1 MCTPGKGLARLGPVI
16 HKPQDIHLV
25 ARIVVVRSVPTH
37 PSGHTADR
45 DGKSPVPH
53 HLDFPTHPAYTV
65 PMPQPLLFR
74 IIDKAVYDYTMIEGG
89 DRLLVGAS
97 GGKDSTALIHYLAF
111 RRRRPGADFSF
122 TALHVQSEITPPLS
136 PELEALYA
144 DWGVAPIA
152 LDVNVLG
159 RLKPGRKMNCY
170 WCSTQ
175 RRTELLD
182 YAIKNGYNKLVLGHH
197 LDDML
202 ETLLMNM
209 INKGELS
216 TMAPKMTYRDY
227 PLAVIR
233 PLCYA
238 DEGTIIAHGKE
249 QGYMSGTCTCGYQ
262 DNSGRKEARRKLE
275 QLTDGDVQKKKRLL
289 SALKNI
295 YPEYL
300 P

>member
-1 MCTPGKGLARLGPVI
+1 MESGEVSRRGP
-16 HKPQDIHLV
+16 QG
-25 ARIVVVRSVPTH
+25 R
-37 PSGHTADR
+37 
-45 DGKSPVPH
+45 
-53 HLDFPTHPAYTV
+53 HLDFHARTAYTV

-74 IIDKAVYDYTMIEGG
+74 IIDKAVYDYNMIENG

-111 RRRRPGADFSF
+111 RHRRPGADFSF

-136 PELEALYA
+136 PELTALYA
-144 DWGVAPIA
+144 GWGVTPLA

-182 YAIKNGYNKLVLGHH
+182 HAIKNGYNKLVLGHH

-216 TMAPKMTYRDY
+216 TMAPRMTYRDY
-227 PLAVIR
+227 PLTVIR

-238 DEGTIIAHGKE
+238 DEESIIAHGKE

-262 DNSGRKEARRKLE
+262 DKSARKEARRKLE
-275 QLTDGDVQKKKRLL
+275 QLTDSDVQKKKRLL
-289 SALKNI
+289 AALKNI